1 LLLIRVTV
9 YYRYNG
15 KEASVTLDSIVSDS
29 AAVFYPRV
37 DSVSPNG
44 VEQGTNVTLTIT
56 GQGFSTSA
64 APTVLLTKANHSDIT
79 CTVTD
84 HSLSTRIICTTG
96 TLPSSGMIGSGETAY
111 WNVKVINT
119 DSMSSSLLNG
129 IYVIQ
134 NSPFIYTMDPT
145 GGVVGSWAKVS
156 GQDFGV
162 KRDANDKVTFQ
173 GSSGRIDVATYGDG
187 TSGHT
192 VWSNNIIWVT
202 VPVGAITGNVMVLKG
217 SLSSN
222 TYLFTVGGA
231 TQPNITSVN
240 NSEPGRSGASGD
252 VGNTV
257 RIAGTNFGA
266 AGATSSVT
274 FYNGRTVASTSCNL
288 WTATLIEVVVPSG
301 ATTGNLYVTAGGV
314 NSNNVTFS
322 VPYSGP

>member
-1 LLLIRVTV
+1 
-9 YYRYNG
+9 
-15 KEASVTLDSIVSDS
+15 
-29 AAVFYPRV
+29 
-37 DSVSPNG
+37 
-44 VEQGTNVTLTIT
+44 
-56 GQGFSTSA
+56 
-64 APTVLLTKANHSDIT
+64 
-79 CTVTD
+79 
-84 HSLSTRIICTTG
+84 
-96 TLPSSGMIGSGETAY
+96 MIGSGETAY